1 MEAERRRSRVRK
13 PLSDCTNTIPTVS
26 SKSSSSSSLRLKP
39 QKPLFSS
46 AIKKLLPNTE
56 TKSINNNITNSQQ
69 APSSTQNDD
78 ASQQQQQHVSLLPP
92 QVASTPSRPP
102 KSSSDS
108 GMLVSTIIYFGFE
121 NLGFVLVFDFGGNL
135 IYLVFGLMNRL
146 IE

>member
-39 QKPLFSS
+39 QNPLFSS
-46 AIKKLLPNTE
+46 AIKKHLPNTE
-56 TKSINNNITNSQQ
+56 TKSTNNNITNSQQ

-78 ASQQQQQHVSLLPP
+78 ASQQQHVSLLPP

-108 GMLVSTIIYFGFE
+108 GMVVSTIIYFGFE

-146 IE
+146 IK